1 MGSLSLHGE
10 YNLLFCDNW
19 AVLVGESH
27 ALFLL
32 DKLHEDT
39 LPTTRFEHKKVVKCP
54 YEETPSFYLAVF

>member
-39 LPTTRFEHKKVVKCP
+39 LPMTRFEPKKSVV
-54 YEETPSFYLAVF
+54 